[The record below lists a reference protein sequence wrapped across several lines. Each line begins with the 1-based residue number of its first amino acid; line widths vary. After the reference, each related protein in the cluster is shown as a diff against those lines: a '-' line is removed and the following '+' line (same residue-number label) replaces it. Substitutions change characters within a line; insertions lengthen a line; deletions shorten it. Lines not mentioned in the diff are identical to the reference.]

1 MARSLE
7 VTDMTPSVQRESAI
21 YLPGELSSC
30 PNCALEAAQG
40 WNHRVGG
47 REPRR
52 CAHATERERLEITQ
66 WDEA

>member
-1 MARSLE
+1 
-7 VTDMTPSVQRESAI
+7 MTRAVQRKSAI
-21 YLPGELSSC
+21 YLLEELRSC
-30 PNCALEAAQG
+30 SNCTFEAAQG
-40 WNHRVGG
+40 WNHRAGG